1 MGTVTT
7 MKFLLFLALFD
18 ALSCQMSI
26 KINGDTYACTL
37 EARGSEVPPMKIE
50 ISNAALKTSAK
61 PEGDENIEIESEAE
75 VEGGNEENIELTTAI
90 AEDGENNE
98 DLESKPTEKDGEN
111 NEDVEAKP
119 AEEDGE
125 KDKDPEAKP
134 TEKDGEKDEDPE
146 AKPTEE
152 DDKKNKGSKAKIS
165 SKCRQGIICKGNQ
178 ANNVLAIDSK
188 NNEGLEAK
196 PK

>member
-111 NEDVEAKP
+111 NEDVEEKPTEKDGENNEDVEAKP

-125 KDKDPEAKP
+125 KDEAPEAKP
-134 TEKDGEKDEDPE
+134 TEK
-146 AKPTEE
+146 

-165 SKCRQGIICKGNQ
+165 SKCRQGIICKGN
-178 ANNVLAIDSK
+178 
-188 NNEGLEAK
+188 
-196 PK
+196 

>member
-26 KINGDTYACTL
+26 KINGDTFACTL
-37 EARGSEVPPMKIE
+37 EAKGSEVPPMKIE

-61 PEGDENIEIESEAE
+61 PEGDENIEK
-75 VEGGNEENIELTTAI
+75 
-90 AEDGENNE
+90 DGENNE
-98 DLESKPTEKDGEN
+98 DVEEKPTEKDGEN

-119 AEEDGE
+119 TEE
-125 KDKDPEAKP
+125 
-134 TEKDGEKDEDPE
+134 DGEKDEDPE

-152 DDKKNKGSKAKIS
+152 DGEKDEGPKAKINRKATEEEKNSEGENSEPTEPTKDYNEKVKES
-165 SKCRQGIICKGNQ
+165 SKP
-178 ANNVLAIDSK
+178 SK
-188 NNEGLEAK
+188 RN
-196 PK
+196 

>member
-111 NEDVEAKP
+111 NEDVE
-119 AEEDGE
+119 E
-125 KDKDPEAKP
+125 KP
-134 TEKDGEKDEDPE
+134 TEK
-146 AKPTEE
+146 